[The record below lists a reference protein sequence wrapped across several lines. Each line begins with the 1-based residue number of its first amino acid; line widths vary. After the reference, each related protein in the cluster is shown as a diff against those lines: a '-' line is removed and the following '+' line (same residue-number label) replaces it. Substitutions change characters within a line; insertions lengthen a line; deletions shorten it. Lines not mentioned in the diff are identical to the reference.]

1 MAINNINE
9 YKQILI
15 SDKEKRDK
23 YGEIFT
29 PFSLIKIMYNMIPD
43 KYFSDKNMKW
53 LDPGAGS
60 GYFSIFLFWKLN
72 DGLKVIIP
80 DETER
85 QAHIIQNMLYMVEL
99 QEDNITQLRYIFG
112 EKANILYGDYRE
124 IEFNLLNFDFVIGN
138 PPYNFQG
145 TKKVPTNINK
155 KKKEDGQTIWI
166 DFIKKSISL
175 LKHKGKL
182 LMIVPSIWLKPDKA
196 RTYEYL
202 TSFKINKLRC
212 LSNTETNK
220 IFSSQAQTPTCY
232 FLLTKEAGDNNINIY
247 DKNRENYIDYKFKA
261 GCPIPVFGAAIINK
275 LQYFTE
281 KYGNLNII
289 KTNLPPKDCNLSIIQ
304 DSKHKHPNIH
314 TTILNKLDPE
324 LVIKYSSKPLI
335 YSGQCKLVM
344 AHKMYGFPYLDEEGK
359 YGISNRDNYIIIDKS
374 LLNLK
379 KLSDFL
385 STKTALYLFEAT
397 RYRMKYLEKYAFQ
410 LIPDITKIEDF
421 PEVIT
426 DESIAD
432 YFNFDD
438 IDREN
443 IKSLHRKEY
452 TFSYK

>member
-145 TKKVPTNINK
+145 TKKVTTNINK
-155 KKKEDGQTIWI
+155 KKKED
-166 DFIKKSISL
+166 
-175 LKHKGKL
+175 
-182 LMIVPSIWLKPDKA
+182 
-196 RTYEYL
+196 
-202 TSFKINKLRC
+202 
-212 LSNTETNK
+212 
-220 IFSSQAQTPTCY
+220 
-232 FLLTKEAGDNNINIY
+232 
-247 DKNRENYIDYKFKA
+247 
-261 GCPIPVFGAAIINK
+261 
-275 LQYFTE
+275 
-281 KYGNLNII
+281 
-289 KTNLPPKDCNLSIIQ
+289 
-304 DSKHKHPNIH
+304 
-314 TTILNKLDPE
+314 
-324 LVIKYSSKPLI
+324 
-335 YSGQCKLVM
+335 
-344 AHKMYGFPYLDEEGK
+344 
-359 YGISNRDNYIIIDKS
+359 
-374 LLNLK
+374 
-379 KLSDFL
+379 
-385 STKTALYLFEAT
+385 
-397 RYRMKYLEKYAFQ
+397 
-410 LIPDITKIEDF
+410 
-421 PEVIT
+421 
-426 DESIAD
+426 
-432 YFNFDD
+432 
-438 IDREN
+438 
-443 IKSLHRKEY
+443 
-452 TFSYK
+452 